1 MLIIPEKG
9 RMPVRYRTRM
19 YTRHELLSWCKE
31 LRTAQQGDKQWLA
44 VLAVGVDRFARV
56 RGAIGYGLA
65 EKMIGELSRRI
76 DGFVNSQH
84 TARLAPDCIGV
95 AVTVP
100 GHELGCAQTLSELH
114 SALEQPM
121 VLEGHKLHVA
131 IRFGYA
137 LWNSEEL
144 SATDVLHQAEMALDQ
159 ARESARPIQLFSTE
173 EYGDPLSRLILLDE
187 LGQGLSRDEMQ
198 LLYQPQVRTRTGEVA
213 GVEALIRW
221 NHPVRG
227 QVPPNHFI
235 PTAEETGQIRDITE
249 WTIARALDDADTLAA
264 AGYDLRIG
272 VNISSRLLGDPNFL
286 ETTERLVRGRSGKLT
301 FEITES
307 SEIHDWPLAIR
318 ILRTMSNWGIRIS
331 IDDYGSGMS
340 SLAYVQQLPAHEL
353 KIDRLFVTQ
362 LTSSHR
368 DPLLVRSTIELGH
381 ALELEVVAEG
391 IQDPE
396 TLALLSMMGCDLVQG
411 YFIGVP
417 QPLDQLLT
425 YLDQDVGRE
434 RTMAANPA
442 ALLG

>member
-1 MLIIPEKG
+1 
-9 RMPVRYRTRM
+9 M
-19 YTRHELLSWCKE
+19 YSRHELLSWCKE
-31 LRTAQQGDKQWLA
+31 LRTAQQGGEHIVA
-44 VLAVGVDRFARV
+44 IVVAGVDRFARV

-65 EKMIGELSRRI
+65 EMLIAELGKRI
-76 DGFVNSQH
+76 DNFAHTQH
-84 TARLAPDCIGV
+84 TARLAPDCIGI
-95 AVTVP
+95 AMLVP
-100 GHELGCAQTLSELH
+100 ASDHACSQTLSELH

-121 VLEGHKLHVA
+121 SLQGHRIHVG
-131 IRFGYA
+131 IRIGHA
-137 LWNSEEL
+137 LWDSPEF

-159 ARESARPIQLFSTE
+159 ARESSRPIQQFSTE
-173 EYGDPLSRLILLDE
+173 EYGDPLSRLVLLDE
-187 LGQGLSRDEMQ
+187 LRDGLSRDEMQ

-221 NHPVRG
+221 NHPIRG

-249 WTIARALDDADTLAA
+249 WTIARALTDSQKISA
-264 AGYDLRIG
+264 AGHDVAMG
-272 VNISSRLLGDPNFL
+272 VNISSRLLGDPNFVNR
-286 ETTERLVRGRSGKLT
+286 TERLVRDHPGKLT

-307 SEIHDWPLAIR
+307 SEIHDWPMAIR
-318 ILRTMSNWGIRIS
+318 MLRTLSDWGVRIS

-396 TLALLSMMGCDLVQG
+396 TLALLTMMGCDIVQG

-417 QPLDQLLT
+417 QPVDQLIE
-425 YLDQDVGRE
+425 YLNRDIGRE
-434 RTMAANPA
+434 KTGPIEGARLFA
-442 ALLG
+442 

>member
-1 MLIIPEKG
+1 
-9 RMPVRYRTRM
+9 M
-19 YTRHELLSWCKE
+19 YSRHELLSWCKE
-31 LRTAQQGDKQWLA
+31 LRTTQQADEHWLA
-44 VLAVGVDRFARV
+44 VIVVGVDRFARV

-65 EKMIGELSRRI
+65 EMLVGELGKRI
-76 DGFVNSQH
+76 DNFAHCQH

-95 AVTVP
+95 AMFVP
-100 GHELGCAQTLSELH
+100 ANERACSQALSELH

-121 VLEGHKLHVA
+121 TLQGHRIHVGIRIGHA
-131 IRFGYA
+131 I
-137 LWNSEEL
+137 WNSPEL
-144 SATDVLHQAEMALDQ
+144 STTDVLHQAEMALDQ
-159 ARESARPIQLFSTE
+159 ARESARPIQQFSTE

-187 LGQGLSRDEMQ
+187 MRDGLARDEMQ

-227 QVPPNHFI
+227 LVPPNHFI

-249 WTIARALDDADTLAA
+249 WAIARALEDSD
-264 AGYDLRIG
+264 RIRAFGHEISMG
-272 VNISSRLLGDPNFL
+272 VNISSRLLGDPTFL
-286 ETTERLVRGRSGKLT
+286 DRTERLIKGRSGNLT

-307 SEIHDWPLAIR
+307 SEIHDWPMAIR
-318 ILRTMSNWGIRIS
+318 ILRTLSDWGVRIS

-391 IQDPE
+391 IQDAE
-396 TLALLSMMGCDLVQG
+396 TLALLTMMGCDIVQG

-417 QPLDQLLT
+417 QPVDQLID
-425 YLDQDVGRE
+425 YLDRGAGKELTAPVQ
-434 RTMAANPA
+434 RT